1 MTKRTAILIVAV
13 ICCAITLALLL
24 AVAALLPD
32 PPAPTQPTQTTTV
45 PTTEAT
51 LPPPTE
57 NVFTPLDFGYEG
69 DYLTCLTDESWLG
82 IDVSSHQGDIN
93 WDEVKAAGIEYVM
106 IRVAFRGY
114 GEKGTL
120 LEDAKA
126 KENYEAATAAGLKV
140 GVYIFSQAITVEEAV
155 EEAEFVLQLIDGWN
169 LEMPVAYDWEC
180 LAEDYRTVDADAR
193 TVTDCAKAFCETIRQ
208 AGYETMIYFNP
219 NQSRERM
226 YLEELVDYGFWL
238 AMYSDLMTY
247 EYKIDMWQ
255 YTKEGS
261 VPGIQG
267 HVDIDLYFPY
277 GAENE

>member
-1 MTKRTAILIVAV
+1 MLRHHSGAAAGGGGAAAGSSRPHTAHPNHHRA
-13 ICCAITLALLL
+13 
-24 AVAALLPD
+24 
-32 PPAPTQPTQTTTV
+32 
-45 PTTEAT
+45 TTEAT